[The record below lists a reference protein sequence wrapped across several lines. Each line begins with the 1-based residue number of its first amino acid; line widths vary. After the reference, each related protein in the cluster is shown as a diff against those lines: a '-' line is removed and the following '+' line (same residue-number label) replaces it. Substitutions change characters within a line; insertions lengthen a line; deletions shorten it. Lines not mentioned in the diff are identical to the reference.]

1 MFPSI
6 MSGSRSQLFNFSK
19 VLKYCV
25 DVRLLVYGGHFEFLF
40 ILNFYFSFFYL
51 FFFQIFELDGLED
64 FSAFNRPSDTADVEV
79 LFYRDCD

>member
-6 MSGSRSQLFNFSK
+6 MSGNRSQLFHFSK

-40 ILNFYFSFFYL
+40 ILFHL
-51 FFFQIFELDGLED
+51 FFSSLSFQIFELDGLED
-64 FSAFNRPSDTADVEV
+64 FSAFTRRSDSADADV
-79 LFYRDCD
+79 LFYRDSD